1 MQNIGSATL
10 DNTFDWDLIKRAFNI
25 FAAPFTSIKAYQKI
39 LHTEALFAA
48 IDDRLLCDIGHHRL
62 IR

>member
-1 MQNIGSATL
+1 MQNIGFAAL
-10 DNTFDWDLIKRAFNI
+10 DNTFDWALIKRAANV
-25 FAAPFTSIKAYQKI
+25 FAAPFISIIAYQKI
-39 LHTEALFAA
+39 LHAEALFAA